1 MEPISATPGG
11 GAGTA
16 TSLPN
21 QEVVEEP
28 IREVAPFQL
37 DPIRTGFTPL
47 DEKES
52 QKIEDILRYKYNQ
65 FESVEDE
72 QQRKEVLLKLNQL
85 VVEWIREVG
94 RSDGRS
100 EDIIQNSG
108 GKIFIFGSFKLGVH
122 FTRNGY
128 RLTLLSTKTHRQRKA
143 LFWHLGQKFGRS
155 HLSY

>member
-122 FTRNGY
+122 SPGTDIDSLCLAPRHIDREKHF
-128 RLTLLSTKTHRQRKA
+128 
-143 LFWHLGQKFGRS
+143 FGILAKS
-155 HLSY
+155 LEEHP